1 MKNNI
6 KNSLQAFVLLAFS
19 GLLFASCADWTTPES
34 IEIKTPEVDKTLY
47 ADYLRD
53 LKAYKEGDHK
63 IVMVTFGNK
72 AEMPASQAEHLT
84 VIPDSVDYIILDN
97 PEVLNEAHKKEMV
110 EVRKKYTRVLYNVD
124 YTPIE
129 TTWAAMAKEDPELTE
144 EQALVY
150 IAEQTK
156 ALLALCDEH
165 NFDGITFTY
174 KGRSLASLTEEGL
187 AQYDARQK
195 AFFGTIDEWRDEHT
209 GKDYIFIGNVQYVL
223 PENRW
228 FLNSID
234 YIVLM
239 TDMVNNVDEITIK
252 ALTALDAG
260 NDVPEDRFIAMAQT
274 TRLDDDKEAF
284 GYFGNQRDE
293 NGNKVRSIYG
303 TAIWTTLPS
312 PSFTRAGMMITNVQ
326 NDYYNM
332 NNVYSKTREA
342 ISIMNP
348 LPKY

>member
-110 EVRKKYTRVLYNVD
+110 EVRKKYTHVVYNVNF
-124 YTPIE
+124 PAIE
-129 TTWAAMAKEDPELTE
+129 AEWNAMAKEDPELTE
-144 EQALVY
+144 EQGLAY
-150 IAEQTK
+150 IAEQTN

-165 NFDGITFTY
+165 GFDGITFTY
-174 KGRSLASLTEEGL
+174 MGRSLASLTEEAL
-187 AQYDARQK
+187 AVYNGRQQ
-195 AFFGTIDEWRDEHT
+195 AFFGAIDAWRNDHT
-209 GKDYIFIGNVQYVL
+209 GKDFIFVGNIQYVL
-223 PENRW
+223 PDNRS
-228 FLNSID
+228 FLNSCD
-234 YIVLM
+234 YIVLA
-239 TDMVNNVDEITIK
+239 TDMVNNADEITIK
-252 ALTALDAG
+252 ALTALSAG
-260 NDVPEDRFIAMAQT
+260 DDIPEDRFIAMTQT
-274 TRLDDDKEAF
+274 VRPDDDKEIY
-284 GYFGNQRDE
+284 GYFGKYDE
-293 NGNKVRSIYG
+293 EGNKVRAIYG
-303 TAIWTTLPS
+303 CANWVNLPS
-312 PSFTRAGMMITNVQ
+312 PSFTRAGLMINNVQ
-326 NDYYNM
+326 NDYYNI
-332 NNVYSKTREA
+332 NKVYSKTREA
-342 ISIMNP
+342 IAIMNP